1 MNIFRPINWHLKM
14 DFSWVFIFLASVHIC
29 GHVGCVE
36 TRGGTEGRYAGS
48 SSVRLDVAKKPS
60 VRYFDSKDVTVGG
73 LNFKEY
79 EPKLNVNV
87 TAVLHSSSTLLNIE
101 APRRLK
107 NVQISDQE
115 GVNLLVI
122 TTNGYGSDEKLFFEF
137 RDTDY
142 VSISKGAFES
152 RIEKLKLPE
161 GAQTTKESQS
171 ITAFDLENTSMNS
184 LRIIKDSFSGI
195 SSVSYNLKTPVR
207 TVRSNGTVIWF
218 GSDGTCSLVET
229 FSDGKETLLKILVK
243 TVLLAGQTPDE
254 TYAMYFITTGDNK
267 WRRMYEQEF
276 DEGLENMKVEGVEG
290 SNGSI
295 ELEDTFS
302 VLQLTHV
309 VE

>member
-1 MNIFRPINWHLKM
+1 M
-14 DFSWVFIFLASVHIC
+14 DFSWVFLFLASVHIC
-29 GHVGCVE
+29 GHVGCIE
-36 TRGGTEGRYAGS
+36 TRGGTEGRYAGPEAIK
-48 SSVRLDVAKKPS
+48 LDVAKKPS
-60 VRYFDSKDVTVGG
+60 VRYFDSKDVTVDG
-73 LNFKEY
+73 LNFKGY

-122 TTNGYGSDEKLFFEF
+122 TTSGYGCESLFFEF
-137 RDTDY
+137 RDLTY
-142 VSISKGAFES
+142 ANITKGAFES
-152 RIEKLKLPE
+152 RIEELKLPE
-161 GAQTTKESQS
+161 GAQTTEESQS

-243 TVLLAGQTPDE
+243 TVLLAGQKPDE

-276 DEGLENMKVEGVEG
+276 DERLENMKVEGVEG